1 MLNPVSTSAS
11 NVRTSRQI
19 SNAKQSSSEKQV
31 PGKESSAVTDLKNSH
46 IVVVDDTQAN
56 LVLLKSLLDQD
67 GYSQI
72 SLVSNAVDA
81 VDFIVET
88 KPELV
93 LLDLNMPYMSGLAI
107 LEHLA
112 TNLSAEVR
120 PAVIVLT
127 GDAREDSKV
136 RALGLGASDVIMR
149 PFSKDEVLLKVRNTL
164 KGIALQAQ
172 AHEDK
177 NQLERLVAE
186 RTRQLEL
193 TQIEMLARLARVAEY
208 RDDQAGEHIWRVAR
222 LSGQIAEVLGLD
234 ADYAALRT
242 RAARLHDVGKI
253 AIPDGIL
260 FKPGKL
266 TAAEFD
272 IVKKHTVIG
281 AEMLSGGQS
290 ELLRLAESVARGH
303 HERWDGGGYPL
314 GLAGD
319 DIPLECR
326 IVALADAFD
335 AITHDQAH
343 RKALSVQAALDIIS
357 EESGKQFDPRV
368 VRAFLTVMAR

>member
-1 MLNPVSTSAS
+1 MQNPSSVSTP
-11 NVRTSRQI
+11 NVQPVP
-19 SNAKQSSSEKQV
+19 AKQSFAMQAS
-31 PGKESSAVTDLKNSH
+31 TDIEFKHSH
-46 IVVVDDTQAN
+46 IVVVDDMQAN
-56 LVLLKSLLDQD
+56 LVLLKSLLGQD

-88 KPELV
+88 KPDLV
-93 LLDLNMPYMSGLAI
+93 LLDLNMPHMSGLDV
-107 LEHLA
+107 LEHLSSS
-112 TNLSAEVR
+112 LSATAR

-127 GDAREDSKV
+127 GDARKESKV

-149 PFSKDEVLLKVRNTL
+149 PFSKEEVLLKVRNTL
-164 KGIALQAQ
+164 SSAALQARVR
-172 AHEDK
+172 ED
-177 NQLERLVAE
+177 NSQLERLVAE

-222 LSGQIAEVLGLD
+222 LAGQMAEVLGLD
-234 ADYAALRT
+234 DNYAALIT
-242 RAARLHDVGKI
+242 RAARLHDVGKV

-272 IVKKHTVIG
+272 IVKKHTTIG
-281 AEMLSGGQS
+281 ADMLSGGQS
-290 ELLRLAESVARGH
+290 ELLHLAESIARSH
-303 HERWDGGGYPL
+303 HERWDGKGYPL
-314 GLAGD
+314 GLAGEE
-319 DIPLECR
+319 IPLEGR

-335 AITHDQAH
+335 AITHDHAH
-343 RKALSVQAALDIIS
+343 RKALSVQEALDIIS